1 MLIANRDVYILFNVN
16 NFKKYIEEL
25 KRRNVF
31 KVAITYGITAWILLQ
46 IVETVVPIINAPY
59 WILKLVLILLIIGF
73 PIAII
78 FAWAFEMSPSGIIRT
93 KSAEIKKNS
102 FSSKKRKPLT
112 NKLLIVILVLVVIGQ
127 FVYNKFL
134 GSSSVNTSNLEILN
148 SNIEKSIAVLPLFN
162 MNKDEQLEYFS
173 NGLTSEI
180 IDELAKVHQ
189 FRLSPFSSIRIYKN
203 TDKSAKDIAKELD
216 VSLILSG
223 NSRIYGDSVRLSFEL
238 VNPVTEK
245 RIWGKRYDDVLSNT
259 IKIQSDI
266 AKQIVAELNIELS
279 PEEKSNLNK
288 INTNSPEAFDLYL
301 RAKEEYSD
309 LTKDAMANSIQM
321 LKRAIRLDPNYA
333 QAYTLLAWIYYLQ
346 GSAEVMG
353 DADFAVNSVKKILPL
368 IEKSISLDASISDNY
383 LILGAVNLFY
393 LNNLPKAVEN
403 IELALDMNSWP
414 KIPTNYC
421 MCTAI
426 SLYTALGKVEKAT
439 ELVRLSKREDL
450 SNKFVYSDEGT
461 VLLKKGENK
470 QAIYAFKQAAEFND
484 IPYFNFNIGW
494 AYYFEQDYENALIY
508 LNKAFE
514 AEEKEPLGTLLAY
527 LSNSHF
533 KMRNIN
539 KSEYY
544 RNLIIKRKSAGK
556 PNLNIPLAMV
566 YVGRGEN
573 EEAIKFLKKAY
584 NEKEYGF
591 AWFLNID
598 PIFNDLRSDSTFNE
612 LNKNVGFED

>member
-1 MLIANRDVYILFNVN
+1 M

-31 KVAITYGITAWILLQ
+31 KVAITYGITAWLLLQ
-46 IVETVVPIINAPY
+46 VVETVVPIINAPY

-93 KSAEIKKNS
+93 ESAKAKKNP
-102 FSSKKRKPLT
+102 FSSKKKKPFT
-112 NKLLIVILVLVVIGQ
+112 SKFLIVILVLVVIGQ
-127 FVYNKFL
+127 FAYNKFL
-134 GSSSVNTSNLEILN
+134 GTSSSDTLNLEISN
-148 SNIEKSIAVLPLFN
+148 SKLEKSIAVLPLFN
-162 MNKDEQLEYFS
+162 VNNDEKLEYFS
-173 NGLTSEI
+173 NGVTSEI

-189 FRLSPFSSIRIYKN
+189 FRLSPFSSTRNYKN
-203 TDKSAKDIAKELD
+203 TDKSAKDIATELD

-245 RIWGKRYDDVLSNT
+245 RIWGQRYDDVLSNT
-259 IKIQSDI
+259 IQIQNDI
-266 AKQIVAELNIELS
+266 AKQIVAQLNIELS
-279 PEEKSNLNK
+279 PVEKSNLDK

-301 RAKEEYSD
+301 RAKEEYSE
-309 LTKDAMANSIQM
+309 LTKEVMSNGIKM
-321 LKRAIRLDPNYA
+321 LKRAIELDPNYA

-368 IEKSISLDASISDNY
+368 IEKSISLDSAISDNY

-393 LNNLPKAVEN
+393 LNNLPKAIEN

-421 MCTAI
+421 MCTAV
-426 SLYTALGKVEKAT
+426 SLYTALGKLEKAT
-439 ELVRLSKREDL
+439 ELIKLSKKEDL

-461 VLLKKGENK
+461 VLLNKGDNK

-484 IPYFNFNIGW
+484 IPFFNFNIGW
-494 AYYFEQDYENALIY
+494 AYYFESDYESALFY
-508 LNKAFE
+508 LNKAYE
-514 AEEKEPLGTLLAY
+514 GEGEEPLGSLLAY

-533 KMRNIN
+533 KMGNI
-539 KSEYY
+539 KESDYY
-544 RNLIIKRKSAGK
+544 RKLLTKRKSLGK
-556 PNLNIPLAMV
+556 PNLNIPLAIV
-566 YVGRGEN
+566 SVGRGN
-573 EEAIKFLKKAY
+573 KEEALRFLEKAY
-584 NEKEYGF
+584 KEKEYGF

-598 PIFNDLRSDSTFNE
+598 PIFNDLKSDSTFIKLNE
-612 LNKNVGFED
+612 KVGFED

>member
-1 MLIANRDVYILFNVN
+1 MK

-46 IVETVVPIINAPY
+46 IVETVVPIINAPD
-59 WILKLVLILLIIGF
+59 WILKLVLILLVIGF

-93 KSAEIKKNS
+93 ASAEAKENLFTSEKK
-102 FSSKKRKPLT
+102 KPFT
-112 NKLLIVILVLVVIGQ
+112 SKLLIVILIVVVIGQ
-127 FVYNKFL
+127 FAYNKFL
-134 GSSSVNTSNLEILN
+134 ESSAVNTSSIEISSANL
-148 SNIEKSIAVLPLFN
+148 EKSIAVLPIFN

-173 NGLTSEI
+173 NGVTSEI

-189 FRLSPFSSIRIYKN
+189 FRLSPFSSTRIYKN
-203 TDKSAKDIAKELD
+203 TDKSAKDIAAELD

-238 VNPVTEK
+238 VNPATEK
-245 RIWGKRYDDVLSNT
+245 RIWGQSYDDVLSNT
-259 IKIQSDI
+259 IQIQNDI
-266 AKQIVAELNIELS
+266 AKQIVAQLNIELS

-301 RAKEEYSD
+301 RAKEEYSA
-309 LTKDAMANSIQM
+309 LTKEVMSNGIQM
-321 LKRAIRLDPNYA
+321 LKRAIELDPNYA

-353 DADFAVNSVKKILPL
+353 DADFAVNSVKKIMPL
-368 IEKSISLDASISDNY
+368 IKKSILLDSTISDNY

-393 LNNLPKAVEN
+393 LNNLPKAIEN
-403 IELALDMNSWP
+403 IELALEMNSWP

-426 SLYTALGKVEKAT
+426 SLYTAIGNLEKAT
-439 ELVRLSKREDL
+439 ALVKLSKKEDL
-450 SNKFVYSDEGT
+450 SNNFVYSDEGT
-461 VLLKKGENK
+461 VLLKKGEIK

-484 IPYFNFNIGW
+484 ISFFNFNIGW
-494 AYYFEQDYENALIY
+494 AYYFENDYENALLY

-514 AEEKEPLGTLLAY
+514 TEAEPLGTLLAY
-527 LSNSHF
+527 LSNTHF
-533 KMRNIN
+533 KTGNID

-544 RNLIIKRKSAGK
+544 LNLITKRKATGK
-556 PNLNIPLAMV
+556 PNLNIPLAIV
-566 YVGRGEN
+566 SIGRGEN
-573 EEAIKFLKKAY
+573 EDALQFLEEAYKD
-584 NEKEYGF
+584 KEYGF

-598 PIFNDLRSDSTFNE
+598 PIFNDLKNDSTFIKLNE
-612 LNKNVGFED
+612 KVGFDN

>member
-1 MLIANRDVYILFNVN
+1 MK
-16 NFKKYIEEL
+16 NFKKYIDEL

-31 KVAITYGITAWILLQ
+31 KVAITYGITSWILLQ
-46 IVETVVPIINAPY
+46 IVETIVPIINAPS

-78 FAWAFEMSPSGIIRT
+78 FAWAFEMSPTGIIRT
-93 KSAEIKKNS
+93 ESAEANENP
-102 FSSKKRKPLT
+102 FSSKKKKPFT
-112 NKLLIVILVLVVIGQ
+112 SKLLIGILVLVVVGQ
-127 FVYNKFL
+127 FAYNKFL
-134 GSSSVNTSNLEILN
+134 GGSSANTSSLEISN
-148 SNIEKSIAVLPLFN
+148 SNFEKTIAVLPLFN

-173 NGLTSEI
+173 NGVTSEI

-189 FRLSPFSSIRIYKN
+189 FRLSPFSSIINYQN
-203 TDKSAKDIAKELD
+203 TDKSVKEIATELN

-238 VNPVTEK
+238 VNPATEK
-245 RIWGKRYDDVLSNT
+245 RIWGQSYDDVLSNT
-259 IKIQSDI
+259 LKIQNDI

-279 PEEKSNLNK
+279 PEEISSLNK
-288 INTNSPEAFDLYL
+288 RNTNSPEAFDLYL

-309 LTKDAMANSIQM
+309 LTKEGMANSIHK
-321 LKRAIRLDPNYA
+321 LKRAIELDPNYA
-333 QAYTLLAWIYYLQ
+333 QAYTLLAWIYYIQ
-346 GSAEVMG
+346 GAAEVMG

-368 IEKSISLDASISDNY
+368 IEKSIEIDSTISDNF

-393 LNNLPKAVEN
+393 LNNLPKAIEN
-403 IELALDMNSWP
+403 IERALEMNSWP

-426 SLYTALGKVEKAT
+426 SLYTALGNLEKAT
-439 ELVRLSKREDL
+439 ELVRLSKKVDF
-450 SNKFVYSDEGT
+450 SNKFVYSDEGA
-461 VLLKKGENK
+461 VLINKGENQ

-494 AYYFEQDYENALIY
+494 AYYFEQDYKNALIY
-508 LNKAFE
+508 LNKAYD
-514 AEEKEPLGTLLAY
+514 AEKKDPLGTLLAY

-533 KMRNIN
+533 KMGNIE
-539 KSEYY
+539 KSDYY
-544 RNLIIKRKSAGK
+544 RNLIIKRKSIGK
-556 PNLNIPLAMV
+556 PNLNIPLAIV

-573 EEAIKFLKKAY
+573 EEAIQFLEKAY

-598 PIFNDLRSDSTFNE
+598 PIFNDLKSDSTFIK
-612 LNKNVGFED
+612 LNKKVGFDD